1 MTSDLGACYTTCLA
15 PLPITT
21 LGLSQLKLFQ
31 SVRQILF
38 SDSESFLT
46 RHNIEAY
53 IRKFVSVYTFSPCR
67 LTAYN
72 TLSVPFGLLFRMAFG
87 CPVGHFG

>member
-1 MTSDLGACYTTCLA
+1 M
-15 PLPITT
+15 PITT
-21 LGLSQLKLFQ
+21 LGLLQHELFQ
-31 SVRQILF
+31 SIRQVLF

-87 CPVGHFG
+87 YPVGYFG

>member
-1 MTSDLGACYTTCLA
+1 MY
-15 PLPITT
+15 
-21 LGLSQLKLFQ
+21 GLSKNEFFQ
-31 SVRQILF
+31 SIRQVIF
-38 SDSESFLT
+38 SDSESFLI
-46 RHNIEAY
+46 RNNIEAY

-87 CPVGHFG
+87 CPIGYYG